1 VVRDEFNVVAGSNV
15 VVMFDNK
22 FVFKSLI
29 KLYTV
34 QLALFILRGCICL
47 LLATILLLL
56 L

>member
-29 KLYTV
+29 KL
-34 QLALFILRGCICL
+34 
-47 LLATILLLL
+47 
-56 L
+56 